1 MISKILCN
9 NNCKPIMCPPDPALC
24 RADELY
30 QYLKVGNDI
39 IEYYLVISG
48 HIFDLSHGF
57 I

>member
-1 MISKILCN
+1 
-9 NNCKPIMCPPDPALC
+9 MCPPDPALC